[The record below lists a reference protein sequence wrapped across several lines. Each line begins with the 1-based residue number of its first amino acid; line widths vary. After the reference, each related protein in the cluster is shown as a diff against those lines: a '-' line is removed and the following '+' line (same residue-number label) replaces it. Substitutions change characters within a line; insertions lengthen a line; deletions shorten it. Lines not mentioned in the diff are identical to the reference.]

1 MAEQSFDTI
10 LNDVS
15 RSFKAPSDIVASKN
29 FTDEQKIK
37 LLSQWEIDLR
47 LLMVASDENMAG
59 TEPGRTANLL
69 TGVRSALQDL
79 GAPTNLEQSGPGKSG
94 GGGAQSP
101 SK

>member
-1 MAEQSFDTI
+1 MAEQNFDTI

-15 RSFKAPSDIVASKN
+15 RTYKTPSEIVECKK

-69 TGVRSALQDL
+69 TAVRAALQEL
-79 GAPTNLEQSGPGKSG
+79 GAPTNLEQAGPGKAG
-94 GGGAQSP
+94 GGGALSS